1 LVIWQCLQELHRRK
15 IHGAIDNVVLM
26 GAPVPS
32 DNLELWKNAKE
43 VVAGRLV
50 NCYTKDDWV
59 LGRLQKEKEV
69 FGE

>member
-1 LVIWQCLQELHRRK
+1 M
-15 IHGAIDNVVLM
+15 M

-59 LGRLQKEKEV
+59 LGRLQKEKELL
-69 FGE
+69 GEW